1 MRVFNVLTSVSLLCL
16 WTSSSLA
23 QVYKWVDEHGVTHYS
38 QTKPADEAEEIK
50 VKGMKSAK
58 DRETYGDTG
67 AVAYSGGV
75 SSSEVDCDRAV
86 RHSTKL
92 MVDELKA
99 SSSGNNNPF
108 ADVLTDPTF
117 IIETIAACNR
127 EIQDPA
133 KAAVWL
139 CQQNASTAKQVELCE
154 RNG

>member
-1 MRVFNVLTSVSLLCL
+1 MRVFNVLISVALITL
-16 WTSSSLA
+16 WACPSQA

-38 QTKPADEAEEIK
+38 QTKPADDAEEIK

-58 DRETYGDTG
+58 DRETYSDTG

-75 SSSEVDCDRAV
+75 SSSDVDCDQAV

-99 SSSGNNNPF
+99 SSSGTNNPF
-108 ADVLTDPTF
+108 AEVLTDPTF

-133 KAAVWL
+133 KAAVWR
-139 CQQNASTAKQVELCE
+139 CQQHASTAKEVELCE
-154 RNG
+154 R